1 MTASPKKVSKG
12 RSRVS
17 NARAKGKVVAAM
29 LFAADIDGRS
39 IWGRRYRNLV
49 DSIVSDMGGLH
60 TLSELKLGLIRRVAA
75 LMIEC
80 EKLELPLARGE
91 IADVDLLARLS
102 SHMRRISETIGL
114 ERVTKTIEPTL
125 AEIIREAQEAE
136 AAQ

>member
-1 MTASPKKVSKG
+1 
-12 RSRVS
+12 
-17 NARAKGKVVAAM
+17 
-29 LFAADIDGRS
+29 
-39 IWGRRYRNLV
+39 
-49 DSIVSDMGGLH
+49 
-60 TLSELKLGLIRRVAA
+60 
-75 LMIEC
+75 MIEC
-80 EKLELPLARGE
+80 EKLELSLARGE

>member
-49 DSIVSDMGGLH
+49 DSIVSDMGGLPALRAEVGIDP
-60 TLSELKLGLIRRVAA
+60 TRR
-75 LMIEC
+75 
-80 EKLELPLARGE
+80 R
-91 IADVDLLARLS
+91 
-102 SHMRRISETIGL
+102 SHDRM
-114 ERVTKTIEPTL
+114 
-125 AEIIREAQEAE
+125 
-136 AAQ
+136 